1 MKNMKNMKKLLL
13 TICLLTAGIIT
24 SNAQSKLGYINSYE
38 LLSIMPESA
47 TMQADLQ
54 SYAKGLEGTLEAMQA
69 EYEKKVTDYQQN
81 EVTYTDLV
89 KQDKIIEIENL
100 QKRILEFQQS
110 AQQEINEKEQAMMSP
125 IIEKARKAIQ
135 QVAEEGNY
143 VYIFDAK
150 DGNIIHAD
158 ESQNI
163 LPLVKA
169 KLGL

>member
-1 MKNMKNMKKLLL
+1 MKKLLL
-13 TICLLTAGIIT
+13 TICLLTASIIT
-24 SNAQSKLGYINSYE
+24 SNAQIKLGYINSYE

-47 TMQADLQ
+47 TMQSDLQ

>member
-1 MKNMKNMKKLLL
+1 MKKLLL

-24 SNAQSKLGYINSYE
+24 SNAQIKLGYINSYE

-47 TMQADLQ
+47 AMQTDLQ

-135 QVAEEGNY
+135 QVAKEGNY

-158 ESQNI
+158 ENQNI

>member
-1 MKNMKNMKKLLL
+1 MKKLLL

-24 SNAQSKLGYINSYE
+24 SNAQIKLGYINSYE

-47 TMQADLQ
+47 AMQTDLQ

>member
-1 MKNMKNMKKLLL
+1 MKKLLL

-24 SNAQSKLGYINSYE
+24 SNAQIKLGYINSYE

-54 SYAKGLEGTLEAMQA
+54 SCAKGLEGTLEAMQA

>member
-1 MKNMKNMKKLLL
+1 MKNMKKLLL

-24 SNAQSKLGYINSYE
+24 SNAQIKLGYINSYE

-89 KQDKIIEIENL
+89 KQDKIAEITGLEQRIQSFQQNAQQALQNKEQELLEPIL
-100 QKRILEFQQS
+100 QKARN
-110 AQQEINEKEQAMMSP
+110 AINE
-125 IIEKARKAIQ
+125 
-135 QVAEEGNY
+135 VAEEGKY
-143 VYIFDAK
+143 TYIFDKSMGTLLYAE
-150 DGNIIHAD
+150 DSENII
-158 ESQNI
+158 SK
-163 LPLVKA
+163 VKK

>member
-1 MKNMKNMKKLLL
+1 MKNMKKLLL

-24 SNAQSKLGYINSYE
+24 SNAQIKLGYINSYE

-47 TMQADLQ
+47 TMQSDLQ

-81 EVTYTDLV
+81 EVSYTDLV

>member
-1 MKNMKNMKKLLL
+1 MKKLLL

-24 SNAQSKLGYINSYE
+24 SNAQIKLGYINSYE

-47 TMQADLQ
+47 TMQSDLQ

-81 EVTYTDLV
+81 EVSYTDLV

>member
-1 MKNMKNMKKLLL
+1 MKKLLL

-24 SNAQSKLGYINSYE
+24 SNAQIKLGYINSYE

-47 TMQADLQ
+47 TMQSDLQ

-81 EVTYTDLV
+81 EVSYTDLV

-163 LPLVKA
+163 LPLVKD

>member
-24 SNAQSKLGYINSYE
+24 SNAQIKLGYINSYE

-47 TMQADLQ
+47 TMQSDLQ

-81 EVTYTDLV
+81 EVSYTDLV

>member
-1 MKNMKNMKKLLL
+1 MKNMKKLLL
-13 TICLLTAGIIT
+13 TICLLTTGIIT
-24 SNAQSKLGYINSYE
+24 SNAQIKLGYINSYE

-158 ESQNI
+158 ENQNI

>member
-1 MKNMKNMKKLLL
+1 
-13 TICLLTAGIIT
+13 
-24 SNAQSKLGYINSYE
+24 
-38 LLSIMPESA
+38 
-47 TMQADLQ
+47 
-54 SYAKGLEGTLEAMQA
+54 
-69 EYEKKVTDYQQN
+69 
-81 EVTYTDLV
+81 
-89 KQDKIIEIENL
+89 
-100 QKRILEFQQS
+100 
-110 AQQEINEKEQAMMSP
+110 MSP

>member
-1 MKNMKNMKKLLL
+1 MKNMKKLLL

-24 SNAQSKLGYINSYE
+24 SNAQIKLGYINSYE

-47 TMQADLQ
+47 TMQSDLQ

-81 EVTYTDLV
+81 EVSYTDLV

-163 LPLVKA
+163 LPLVKD

>member
-1 MKNMKNMKKLLL
+1 MKNMKKLLL

-24 SNAQSKLGYINSYE
+24 SNAQIKLGYINSYE

-158 ESQNI
+158 ENQNI